1 MKKDQVKLMKSRQDR
16 INKQKENIM
25 NININKLYTIQNI
38 FTSKRMTPTSI
49 FLDVL
54 GFCIFIYYIWK
65 NNLLSAISAWVFFRI
80 ISLISSFI
88 INKKKPNI
96 LTQTYVRQNTLLLF
110 SKTLASIMLYYGT
123 WLHSFEIIF
132 IAINLIILAYLTSWV
147 KNIYFEL

>member
-1 MKKDQVKLMKSRQDR
+1 
-16 INKQKENIM
+16 M

-38 FTSKRMTPTSI
+38 FTSKRMNPTSI

-65 NNLLSAISAWVFFRI
+65 NNLLSAISAWVLFRI

-88 INKKKPNI
+88 INKNKPHI
-96 LTQTYVRQNTLLLF
+96 LTQKYVRQNTLLLF
-110 SKTLASIMLYYGT
+110 SKTLASIMLYYGI